1 MERTNKIKRF
11 EENTVGWAGTFTL
24 ARFVTNKR
32 FDENIVG
39 WAGHAVNKQETATS
53 EFSKVSTHI
62 LQEFTCDTNII
73 HFVQCINSD
82 FCQN

>member
-39 WAGHAVNKQETATS
+39 WAGTFTLASV
-53 EFSKVSTHI
+53 I
-62 LQEFTCDTNII
+62 L
-73 HFVQCINSD
+73 S
-82 FCQN
+82 

>member
-32 FDENIVG
+32 FDENTVG
-39 WAGHAVNKQETATS
+39 WAGHAANQHEAETS
-53 EFSKVSTHI
+53 KFSQVSI
-62 LQEFTCDTNII
+62 QIFAKIDIVPPI
-73 HFVQCINSD
+73 
-82 FCQN
+82 